1 MIRALIF
8 DFDGLILDTEVPIY
22 QSWQEL
28 YHSYQVE
35 MPLEKWQSIIGTD
48 EESFDPLVYLEEQ
61 LGYPLDRARLKPL
74 RRQREGELIL
84 AQPVQPGVLAY
95 LQDAR
100 RLGLKIGLAS
110 SSSCKWVTGHLQR
123 LGLLDFFDCL
133 RGSDDVSHTKPDPEL
148 YLAAL
153 AALEVQPDQAIV
165 FEDSLN
171 GVLAARRAGIYTVA
185 VPSPLM
191 QGVDL
196 SAANLRLDSLTNLRL
211 EELLKRVDRRG

>member
-28 YHSYQVE
+28 YQGYGVE
-35 MPLEKWQSIIGTD
+35 MPLNKFQSILGTD
-48 EESFDPLVYLEEQ
+48 VGDFDPLDYLEEQ
-61 LGYPLDRARLKPL
+61 VGYGLDRPQIQPL
-74 RRQREGELIL
+74 RRQREWDLIQN
-84 AQPVQPGVLAY
+84 QPILPGVLAT

-110 SSSCKWVTGHLQR
+110 SSSCEWVTGHLLR
-123 LGLLDFFDCL
+123 LGLLDYFDCL
-133 RGSDDVSHTKPDPEL
+133 RGSDDVSKTKPDPQL

-153 AALEVQPDQAIV
+153 QALDVRPDQAIV

-171 GVLAARRAGIYTVA
+171 GILAAKAAGIYAVA
-185 VPSPLM
+185 IPGPLM
-191 QGVDL
+191 HGVDL
-196 SAANLRLDSLTNLRL
+196 GMADLRLNSLADLPL
-211 EELLKRVDRRG
+211 EALLKHIGR